1 MFKIEL
7 HMHTNHVSACS
18 HIDAAGLA
26 EEYYKAGY
34 AAVAVTDHYNRDT
47 CGFLRIDPANPG
59 DFMGAFLDGYRRVR
73 AECAKRGLR
82 VYKGAELRF
91 DECCNDYLLFGYP
104 DELLAEPEKIFRMG
118 VAAFAPLA
126 REAGA
131 LLVQAHPYRGRC
143 TPAFACYLDGL
154 EVCNSNP
161 NHQNRNGRAEEYA
174 AQHRLLR
181 LGGSDCHSA
190 EDVGLGGILTE
201 ELPEDTAGL
210 VRLIRS
216 GAYTVIGA
224 ETPAL

>member
-7 HMHTNHVSACS
+7 HMHTSHVSGCS
-18 HIDAAGLA
+18 RIDAASLA
-26 EEYYKAGY
+26 EGYHRAGY
-34 AAVAVTDHYNRDT
+34 AAVAVTDHYSRDT
-47 CGFLRIDPANPG
+47 CDFLHIDAANPG
-59 DFMGAFLDGYRRVR
+59 DFMGAFLDGFRRME
-73 AECAKRGLR
+73 AEGAKWGLR

-91 DECCNDYLLFGYP
+91 DESCNDYLLFGCP
-104 DELLAEPEKIFRMG
+104 DELLADPEKIFRMG

-131 LLVQAHPYRGRC
+131 LLIQAHPYRNSC

-154 EVCNSNP
+154 EVCNRNF
-161 NHQNRNGRAEEYA
+161 HHENRNQLAEEYA
-174 AQHRLLR
+174 ARFGLLR
-181 LGGSDCHSA
+181 LGGSDCHGA
-190 EDVGLGGILTE
+190 GQIGQGGILAE

-216 GAYTVIGA
+216 GRYTVIGA